1 MRIKWKLFLPTWLVI
16 VLLAPSIFL
25 PQAFLMTRS
34 SPDAPGLPLI
44 MPFGAIHWANNW
56 GFLIGR
62 AISTGEIKWA
72 LDFLLTYTIC
82 LVPILI
88 YTFVI
93 ALVIHQLL
101 IRLLINK
108 RHGIW
113 FGRVKKPAQS
123 E

>member
-16 VLLAPSIFL
+16 FLLAPSIFF

-34 SPDAPGLPLI
+34 SPDVPGLPLI
-44 MPFGAIHWANNW
+44 MPFGAIHWANEL
-56 GFLIGR
+56 GFLIDR

-93 ALVIHQLL
+93 TLVIHQLL
-101 IRLLINK
+101 IRPFIDK
-108 RHGIW
+108 RSGI
-113 FGRVKKPAQS
+113 
-123 E
+123 